1 IGSEL
6 APAAGIDAAEE
17 DLAPESVAELG
28 AGGGQS
34 PVRWGMCR
42 ERACRG
48 RGRVAPRRSVARI
61 RCVARPSRGWESA
74 RRARIVRVAVRRPA
88 SGLRSTARK
97 GQDGVDRGHEKA
109 WYTCYVEPPPARTP
123 EMKHV
128 LLPLSEK
135 SKDDRSPRHLD
146 AGQTF
151 DEPRIRGGI
160 RLPPGCNGGLPWDR
174 IELESRWSGRVF
186 FCLCPS
192 PEQAVE
198 GATRGLSTSAP
209 CPPALRV
216 GS

>member
-61 RCVARPSRGWESA
+61 RCVARPSRGGESA

-97 GQDGVDRGHEKA
+97 GQDGADRGHEKA
-109 WYTCYVEPPPARTP
+109 WYTCHVEPPPARTP

-135 SKDDRSPRHLD
+135 SKDDVLGENPARARHR
-146 AGQTF
+146 A
-151 DEPRIRGGI
+151 
-160 RLPPGCNGGLPWDR
+160 
-174 IELESRWSGRVF
+174 
-186 FCLCPS
+186 
-192 PEQAVE
+192 
-198 GATRGLSTSAP
+198 SAP
-209 CPPALRV
+209 RPPPREHALLLEAHDVDRALRQLV
-216 GS
+216 AR